1 MDKENK
7 MKKREDKY
15 SALLEKIT
23 QLNDSI
29 CELKNKVN
37 TLRIMCHNVVNDVEQ
52 TTPPP
57 EEKNNE

>member
-1 MDKENK
+1 
-7 MKKREDKY
+7 MKKFEDKY

-37 TLRIMCHNVVNDVEQ
+37 ILRIMCHDVVNDAAPNDA
-52 TTPPP
+52 TT
-57 EEKNNE
+57 EETPNE

>member
-1 MDKENK
+1 

-37 TLRIMCHNVVNDVEQ
+37 ILRIMCHNAVNDVEQ
-52 TTPPP
+52 TPPP
-57 EEKNNE
+57 QEEKNNEQ